1 MCELLHPLALS
12 INYVA
17 EPSMQ
22 KYVSFRLTWWI
33 IIRQTAFLYAH
44 GVMLAPYYNHG
55 TMDAARCVSI
65 T

>member
-44 GVMLAPYYNHG
+44 GVMLAPYL
-55 TMDAARCVSI
+55 
-65 T
+65 